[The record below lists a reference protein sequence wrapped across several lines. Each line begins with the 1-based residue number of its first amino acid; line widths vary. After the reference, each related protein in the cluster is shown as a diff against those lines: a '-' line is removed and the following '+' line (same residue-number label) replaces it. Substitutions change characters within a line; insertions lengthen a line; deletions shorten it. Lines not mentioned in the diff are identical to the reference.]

1 MLKIIYAGT
10 PEFAVP
16 ALQAL
21 LQSEHQVVA
30 IYTQPDRPAG
40 RGRKLQAS
48 PVKHCALEHG
58 VPVYQP
64 ENFKSEQ
71 DLDTLAGLRADL
83 MVVAAYGLL
92 LPLAVLEAP
101 RLGCINIHA
110 SLLPRWRGAS
120 PIQQSI
126 LAGDS
131 HSGVTLMKMAQGL
144 DSGDMIAS
152 RSIEIDPDW
161 SAGDLHDALAPIGA
175 ALLMENLTD
184 IEHALQNAEAQDETR
199 ISYAPRLRKQQ
210 AEVDW
215 CKPLDLLLREI
226 RAYNPW
232 PVSFT
237 SLEGQNLRLW
247 RARSGSLDA
256 AGKPGDVVAHDDSGV
271 YVRCGDGILQVVELQ
286 FAGRNRCDAA
296 QALNARNLAGC
307 RLGES

>member
-48 PVKHCALEHG
+48 PVKACALEHG
-58 VPVYQP
+58 VPVCQP
-64 ENFKSEQ
+64 DNFKSEQ
-71 DLDTLAGLRADL
+71 DLEGLLGLQADL
-83 MVVAAYGLL
+83 MIVAAYGLL
-92 LPLAVLEAP
+92 LPPAVLQAP

-131 HSGVTLMKMAQGL
+131 HSGVTLMKMAPGL

-152 RSIEIDPDW
+152 RSIEIDPGW
-161 SAGDLHDALAPIGA
+161 NAGDLHDALVPLGA
-175 ALLMENLTD
+175 ALLMETLAN
-184 IEHALQNAEAQDETR
+184 IENALQNAQSQDETLV
-199 ISYAPRLRKQQ
+199 SYAPRLCKQQ

-215 CKPLDLLLREI
+215 EKPLDLLLREI

-237 SLEGQNLRLW
+237 AIEGQNLRLW
-247 RARSGSLDA
+247 RAHSGSLDT
-256 AGKPGDVVAHDDSGV
+256 AGKPGEVVAHDNSGV
-271 YVRCGDGILQVVELQ
+271 YVCCGDGILQVTELQ

-296 QALNARNLAGC
+296 QALNARNLGGC
-307 RLGES
+307 RLGKS